1 MKWPSERIRAPF
13 IERMK
18 IQQLSFLIYI
28 LLIPVSAG
36 LQGIIGSISLLNYP
50 SVLMIGAGLI
60 NMAAAG
66 HFRYRNDTLCIHLY
80 FIYTLLSCLWF
91 PSFRI
96 DYYFT
101 TFALSAGTL
110 IVTTQYAFTL
120 HERDQVRRAV
130 GASAVV
136 VFLAT
141 LLNFDSVIH
150 FRLIIVL
157 SSYID
162 PNDFACGLC
171 VILGFFLEDITRNHR
186 RRSYFVVM
194 GLLFIVLLSGSR
206 GAMIMAVGEMGWWLF
221 SNAKSKWARRT
232 IAVLSVILILL
243 LILSEIYLPEFLR
256 ERMDLT
262 SLLRDGGAGRLG
274 IWRAALEKYVDA
286 PVLNKLFGFGH
297 GSFRAAVNYIAP
309 GHADAYEAHNMFIN
323 ALIEG
328 GVIGLLL
335 LLAGFFQT
343 FALAKRRGNL
353 WGQLALIGFMIEGLS
368 LDAQSFRIF
377 GFVFSIAIVFSLK
390 PRYTISFRGK
400 YGRITGGDG

>member
-1 MKWPSERIRAPF
+1 MKWPSETIRAPF
-13 IERMK
+13 IERMR
-18 IQQLSFLIYI
+18 IQQFAFLVYI
-28 LLIPVSAG
+28 LLLPVSAG

-50 SVLMIGAGLI
+50 SVLMIGAGLVQI
-60 NMAAAG
+60 AAAG
-66 HFRYRNDTLCIHLY
+66 HFRFRNDTLAIHLY

-110 IVTTQYAFTL
+110 IVTTQYPFTP
-120 HERDQVRRAV
+120 HERDQVRKAV
-130 GASAVV
+130 SASALV

-141 LLNFDSVIH
+141 LLNYESVIH

-186 RRSYFVVM
+186 KGSYFAVM

-206 GAMIMAVGEMGWWLF
+206 GAMIMAVGELGWWLF

-232 IAVLSVILILL
+232 IAVLSVVLILL

-256 ERMDLT
+256 ERMDLS
-262 SLLRDGGAGRLG
+262 SLLRDGGAGRMS
-274 IWRAALEKYVDA
+274 IWKAALEKYADA
-286 PVLNKLFGFGH
+286 PVLNKLFGYGH

-309 GHADAYEAHNMFIN
+309 GHEDPYEAHNMFIN

-328 GVIGLLL
+328 GLTGLLL
-335 LLAGFFQT
+335 LLAGFIQT
-343 FALAKRRGNL
+343 FALARRRGNL

-377 GFVFSIAIVFSLK
+377 GFVFAIAIVFSVK
-390 PRYTISFRGK
+390 PRYAVVFQGK
-400 YGRITGGDG
+400 QARITRGDG